1 MMASASQAALVKT
14 YTFTV
19 LAFGSASAAA
29 TTAVQSVSATNMTIP
44 VLTMVSALLIGV
56 RGTFVLTTR
65 YKDLEKVSEGIDSKV
80 SNMAKAI
87 EEVKVLNAS
96 QELEIREFR
105 TALALHDHRIAEV
118 ERKASA
124 S

>member
-1 MMASASQAALVKT
+1 MSASQAALVKT
-14 YTFTV
+14 YAFTV

-65 YKDLEKVSEGIDSKV
+65 YKDLEKISES
-80 SNMAKAI
+80 I
-87 EEVKVLNAS
+87 EARVNNLQDTVNEVKKLNAS
-96 QELEIREFR
+96 QEIEIREFR
-105 TALALHDHRIAEV
+105 TSLALHDHRIAEM
-118 ERKASA
+118 ERRAA
-124 S
+124 AP